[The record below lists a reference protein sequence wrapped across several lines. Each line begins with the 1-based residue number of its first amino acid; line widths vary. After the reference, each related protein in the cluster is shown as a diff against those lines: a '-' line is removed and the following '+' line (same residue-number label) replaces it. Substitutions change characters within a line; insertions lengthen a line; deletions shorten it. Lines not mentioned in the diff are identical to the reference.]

1 MIYLVVLHVLQ
12 MFPPM
17 SDWFDLHP
25 QRDSS
30 AKNENSV
37 IIYLPSGCSKPVIMY
52 LFCWTQRIY
61 IF

>member
-17 SDWFDLHP
+17 SDWFDLQP

-30 AKNENSV
+30 PKNNS
-37 IIYLPSGCSKPVIMY
+37 VIMY